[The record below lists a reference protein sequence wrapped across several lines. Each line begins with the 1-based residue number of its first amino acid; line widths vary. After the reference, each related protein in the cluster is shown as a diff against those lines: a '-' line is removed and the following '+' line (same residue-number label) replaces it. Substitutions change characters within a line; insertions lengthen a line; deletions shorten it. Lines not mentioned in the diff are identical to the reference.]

1 MEHVTARATQTFGD
15 WKAGEVRTIDRTPYV
30 DALIRDERLIV
41 VETEPGAVDA
51 PALDAAKAAVEQA
64 EDNLAK
70 ARADTRAVEA
80 EMRAPLPG
88 RRRRPPGGN
97 G

>member
-1 MEHVTARATQTFGD
+1 MEYVTARATQTFGD
-15 WKAGEVRTIDRTPYV
+15 WKAGEVRTIDRTPFV

-41 VETEPGAVDA
+41 VETEPDAV
-51 PALDAAKAAVEQA
+51 DAAKAAVEQA

-70 ARADTRAVEA
+70 ARADTRAAEE

-88 RRRRPPGGN
+88 GRRRPPGGN